1 MNLDEVEMD
10 SFKLNKINSSINNK
24 KNKIAIVVSNVTST
38 YSYLRPH
45 LDKLSKLY
53 DVTLLVNN
61 DAPELL
67 LEMEMPIHIIEVP
80 IERKIKLATDIKT
93 FFVLFLIF
101 RKEKFESVHT
111 ITPKA
116 GLLGITASFF
126 ARTPIRIHTFQ
137 GEFWKNI
144 SGHSRIFFIFL
155 DKIVAF
161 LSTNILVVSES
172 ERDFLIK
179 EKILKKGQAK
189 VLGEG
194 TIGGVDLNRFVKDSK
209 NRQLVR
215 LKEGYLNN
223 EIIFAYVGRLNSEKG
238 LYTLMD
244 AFSSVFSNYSNAR
257 LLIIGQDEDGTGEKL
272 EYFSTKFASGVVNIF
287 PFMRNPEK
295 KLIIADILVLPS
307 FREGFGLV
315 IMEAAAMGITSIGS
329 NIYGISDAIQD
340 GKTGLLFSVGDCN
353 DLGSKMKKLLT
364 SKEERIKLGNFAY
377 KRVVKSFSQDL
388 VLKQF
393 IKYYKSLPYKQFK

>member
-1 MNLDEVEMD
+1 M
-10 SFKLNKINSSINNK
+10 SSSKLVNTASSEIFR
-24 KNKIAIVVSNVTST
+24 KNKIAIVVSNITST

-45 LDKLSKLY
+45 LDRLSKFY
-53 DVTLLVNN
+53 DVTLLTKN

-67 LEMEMPIHIIEVP
+67 QDMKIPIKILEVP
-80 IERKIKLATDIKT
+80 IERKIKLITDIKT
-93 FFVLFLIF
+93 FIILYIIF
-101 RKEKFESVHT
+101 RRESFESVHT

-144 SGHSRIFFIFL
+144 SGYSRIFFTFL

-161 LSTNILVVSES
+161 LSTNILVVSKS

-179 EKILKKGQAK
+179 EKILRMGQAK
-189 VLGEG
+189 VLGDG
-194 TIGGVDLNRFVKDSK
+194 TIGGVDLNRFLKDSK
-209 NRQLVR
+209 NRQSLR

-223 EIIFAYVGRLNSEKG
+223 EIIFAYVGRLNREKG
-238 LYTLMD
+238 LNTLMD
-244 AFSSVFSNYSNAR
+244 AFSRVFASNNNAR

-272 EYFSTKFASGVVNIF
+272 EKFSTKYASGVVNIF

-295 KLIIADILVLPS
+295 KLIVADILVLPS

-315 IMEAAAMGITSIGS
+315 IMEAAAMGIPSIGS
-329 NIYGISDAIQD
+329 NIYGISDAIQN

-353 DLGSKMKKLLT
+353 DLFSKMEKLLT
-364 SKEERIKLGNFAY
+364 NKEERIRLGDFAY
-377 KRVVKSFSQDL
+377 NRVVKSFSQEM

-393 IKYYKSLPYKQFK
+393 VEYYKSLPYKQFKQAN